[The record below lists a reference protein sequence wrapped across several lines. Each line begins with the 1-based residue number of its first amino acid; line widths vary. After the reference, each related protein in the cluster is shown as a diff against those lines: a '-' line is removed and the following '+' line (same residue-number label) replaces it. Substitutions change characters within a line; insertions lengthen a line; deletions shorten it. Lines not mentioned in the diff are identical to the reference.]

1 MRVFLD
7 ANVLVSVLNKEY
19 PLFPHSARILSLA
32 DQLRFQLYTTPICL
46 AIAFY
51 FAEKKCG
58 TARAKQKMQVLSS
71 KLHIAAVDSQTV
83 TSAVSNPSVMDF
95 EDGLEYYSALQHDCK
110 AIVTEDSEG
119 FYFSEIP
126 VFDCRKFLEEVVY

>member
-32 DQLRFQLYTTPICL
+32 DQVRFQLYTTPICL

-58 TARAKQKMQVLSS
+58 TAQAKQKIQVLSS
-71 KLHIAAVDSQTV
+71 KLHIAAVDSHTV
-83 TSAVSNPSVMDF
+83 KSAVSNPSVQDF

-110 AIVTEDSEG
+110 AIITEDSEG

-126 VFDCRKFLEEVVY
+126 VYDCRKFLEEVVF

>member
-58 TARAKQKMQVLSS
+58 TAQAKQKMQVLSS
-71 KLHIAAVDSQTV
+71 KLHIASVDSQTV
-83 TSAVSNPSVMDF
+83 TNAVSNPSVMDF

-110 AIVTEDSEG
+110 AIITEDSEG

-126 VFDCRKFLEEVVY
+126 VFDCRKFLEEVVF

>member
-51 FAEKKCG
+51 FAEKKSG
-58 TARAKQKMQVLSS
+58 TALAKQKMQVLSS
-71 KLHIAAVDSQTV
+71 KIHIAAVDSQTV
-83 TSAVSNPSVMDF
+83 KSAVSNPSVLDF
-95 EDGLEYYSALQHDCK
+95 EDGLEYYSALQVDCK
-110 AIVTEDSEG
+110 AIITEDSEG

-126 VFDCRKFLEEVVY
+126 VYDCRKFLEEVVF

>member
-32 DQLRFQLYTTPICL
+32 DQLRFQLYTTPICM

-58 TARAKQKMQVLSS
+58 TAQAKQKMQVLSS
-71 KLHIAAVDSQTV
+71 KLHIASVDSETV
-83 TSAVSNPSVMDF
+83 KNAVSNPSVMDF

-110 AIVTEDSEG
+110 AIITEDSEG

-126 VFDCRKFLEEVVY
+126 VFDCRKFLEEVVF

>member
-58 TARAKQKMQVLSS
+58 TAQAKQKMQVLSS
-71 KLHIAAVDSQTV
+71 KLHIASVDSETV
-83 TSAVSNPSVMDF
+83 KNAVSNPSVMDF

-110 AIVTEDSEG
+110 AIITEDSEG